1 MSTIQ
6 WPPRRA
12 GCQGD
17 CNQGRSTC
25 DCGLNRR
32 EGLQRVD
39 TLRDRADTDP
49 SLPIGQDEP
58 SEPRKVGREALDW
71 IGRHFGVI
79 SLIVAVLA
87 VVGAMLVVH
96 FRAPAQT
103 EPVHVPVVSI
113 KGMV

>member
-58 SEPRKVGREALDW
+58 EDGRARMAVEWVA
-71 IGRHFGVI
+71 RHFGVI
-79 SLIVAVLA
+79 SLVVAVLA
-87 VVGAMLVVH
+87 VVGALLIVH
-96 FRAPAQT
+96 FGVAVQP

>member
-58 SEPRKVGREALDW
+58 DSTSRLRMVAEWASKHTGWITLWVMVGSVSAAL
-71 IGRHFGVI
+71 
-79 SLIVAVLA
+79 LLA
-87 VVGAMLVVH
+87 HWGA
-96 FRAPAQT
+96 R
-103 EPVHVPVVSI
+103 
-113 KGMV
+113 